1 MKRFNQYIVGALLLV
16 GSLSFASCDLD
27 EYNPSNEGAETV
39 LATEQGMEGMVNQ
52 LYYNYKWKYYG
63 REDPVLYFEGAGDI
77 WHNTPHTN
85 EYGMQLSRF
94 VDLQGDRGQVKG
106 AWDRNYDNVNIA
118 NTVLQYLPE
127 TQNLSAETRADFEGE
142 ARFTRAFAYWWIVEW
157 WGDTDMRTV
166 TADTPEFIAHRTP
179 RTTIYDQIIIP
190 DAEQA
195 ANLLPV
201 QPYKGNVGRA
211 TKKAAWALLARVCL
225 ARAQYEPAGSAT
237 QMAFYQKAYDAAKYV
252 MDNKAALGITLY
264 NTYDEIWQAK
274 NNKNNTEFLWVVTH
288 SSDASL
294 NPNPKNP
301 NRLHLYWSPRLL
313 DKAGITSTADSWEY
327 PKENNGFQLM
337 PTYYFLSLWEDWD
350 ARYDAIFQEEFPEY
364 NRRGSYTWDEAMA
377 ANYNAPTSIVG
388 KTVANGNTV
397 LKFTKN
403 HVTAADKEAA
413 AANGIALCGLEDTYD
428 VANLTTADAMGRKGC
443 RILSNITQKFEA
455 FPRFMKYRIWDRDP
469 NGTILLTA
477 ANGVVGYADAPV
489 MRYAEMPL
497 IAAECK
503 IALGDPSGA
512 AQIIKDEIRNQRVV
526 ATGHT
531 LAEAQADVTAANMTI
546 EWILEERARELCGEW
561 LRWFDLKRTHKL
573 VDYMRQHNPSWNNP
587 ATGIK
592 GDVVDEHNYLWPIPT
607 TFLDKLENAEE
618 FGQNPG
624 YNPFVKSGN

>member
-1 MKRFNQYIVGALLLV
+1 MTRFNQYIVGALLLI

-27 EYNPSNEGAETV
+27 EYNPSNEGTESV

-52 LYYNYKWKYYG
+52 LYYNYKWKYFG

-77 WHNTPHTN
+77 WCNTPEKN
-85 EYGMQLSRF
+85 EYGMQLTRF

-106 AWDRNYDNVNIA
+106 AWERNYDNVNIA
-118 NTVLQYLPE
+118 NTVLQYLPTTE
-127 TQNLSAETRADFEGE
+127 GLSAETRADFEGE
-142 ARFTRAFAYWWIVEW
+142 ARFTRAFAYWWLVEW
-157 WGDTDMRTV
+157 WGDIDLRTV
-166 TADTPEFIAHRTP
+166 TADTPEFVAHRTP
-179 RTTIYDQIIIP
+179 RTQIYDEVIIP

-211 TKKAAWALLARVCL
+211 TKKAAYALLARVCL
-225 ARAQYEPAGSAT
+225 ARAQYEAEGSAA
-237 QMAFYQKAYDAAKYV
+237 QKAFYQKAYDAAKYV
-252 MDNKAALGITLY
+252 MDNKAALGISLY
-264 NTYDEIWQAK
+264 STYDEIWQAK

-327 PKENNGFQLM
+327 PKESALLM
-337 PTYYFLSLWEDWD
+337 PTYYFLSLWKDWD
-350 ARYDAIFQEEFPEY
+350 IRYSVLFQEEFPGA
-364 NRRGSYTWDEAMA
+364 NRRGSYTWDQAMA
-377 ANYNAPTSIVG
+377 DNYNAPAAIVG
-388 KTVANGNTV
+388 KTVTNGNTI
-397 LKFTKN
+397 LKFTKE
-403 HVTAADKEAA
+403 HVTAADKATAA
-413 AANGIALCGLEDTYD
+413 ASGIALCGLEDTYD
-428 VANLTTADAMGRKGC
+428 LANPTSYDADNNPNGC
-443 RILSNITQKFEA
+443 RVRSDIKTKFEA

-469 NGTILLTA
+469 NGTILLAA
-477 ANGVVGYADAPV
+477 ANGNVGFADAPV

-503 IALGDPSGA
+503 IGLGDPNGA

-526 ATGHT
+526 APGHT
-531 LAEAQADVTAANMTI
+531 LAEAQADVTAANMTV

-573 VDYMRQHNPSWNNP
+573 VDYIRQHNPAWNGP
-587 ATGIK
+587 TGIK
-592 GDVVDEHNYLWPIPT
+592 GDVVDEHNYLWPIPN

>member
-39 LATEQGMEGMVNQ
+39 LGTEQGMEGMVNQ
-52 LYYNYKWKYYG
+52 LYYNYKWKYFG

-77 WHNTPHTN
+77 WANTPEKN
-85 EYGMQLSRF
+85 EYGMQLTRF
-94 VDLQGDRGQVKG
+94 VNLQGDRGQVKG
-106 AWDRNYDNVNIA
+106 AWERNYDNVNIA
-118 NTVLQYLPE
+118 NTVLQYLPT
-127 TQNLSAETRADFEGE
+127 TQNISAETRNDFEGE

-166 TADTPEFIAHRTP
+166 TADTPEFVAHRTP
-179 RTTIYDQIIIP
+179 RTQIYDQIIIP

-211 TKKAAWALLARVCL
+211 TKKAAYALLARVCL
-225 ARAQYEPAGSAT
+225 ARAQYEAAGSAE
-237 QMAFYQKAYDAAKYV
+237 QKNFYQKAYDAAKYV

-274 NNKNNTEFLWVVTH
+274 NNKSNTEFLWVVSH

-294 NPNPKNP
+294 NPNPNNP

-313 DKAGITSTADSWEY
+313 DKAGITSTADTWEY
-327 PKENNGFQLM
+327 PKESALLM
-337 PTYYFLSLWEDWD
+337 PTYYFLNLWKDWD
-350 ARYDAIFQEEFPEY
+350 IRYQVLFQEEFPGA
-364 NRRGSYTWDEAMA
+364 NRRGSYTWDATMA
-377 ANYNAPTSIVG
+377 SNYNAPSSLVG
-388 KTVANGNTV
+388 KTVNNGDIV

-403 HVTAADKEAA
+403 HVTDADKEAA

-428 VANLTTADAMGRKGC
+428 VANVNPQGGT
-443 RILSNITQKFEA
+443 RIRSDIKTKFEA

-469 NGTILLTA
+469 NGTILLKA
-477 ANGVVGYADAPV
+477 ANGNVGFADAPV

-512 AQIIKDEIRNQRVV
+512 ANIIKDEIRNQRVV
-526 ATGHT
+526 APGHT
-531 LAEAQADVTAANMTI
+531 LAEAQADVTAGNMTI

-561 LRWFDLKRTHKL
+561 LRWFDLKRTGKL
-573 VDYMRQHNPSWNNP
+573 AEYIRKHNPAWDGN
-587 ATGIK
+587 
-592 GDVVDEHNYLWPIPT
+592 DVVDDHNNLWPIPN
-607 TFLDKLENAEE
+607 TFLDKLENWAE

-624 YNPFVKSGN
+624 YLPFVKAGN